1 MWIDRENN
9 YIIILLLNIKL
20 ICEYPFSKYTSHTAS
35 VRSKMDILV
44 RTILSSERMEDRLP
58 SGMEK
63 IEALPFL
70 DEMMSVIKNPSVY
83 HLILANDIKERELR
97 LWWAKERHNCAMR
110 NQGMAQYNQQY
121 VPEIPEDPCVKG
133 IFLTEEEKEMTNTQI
148 WDKIL
153 SLQEE
158 MNRFRKM
165 KLNKVIEKCK
175 VRGLL

>member
-1 MWIDRENN
+1 M
-9 YIIILLLNIKL
+9 
-20 ICEYPFSKYTSHTAS
+20 
-35 VRSKMDILV
+35 MDISLDIEQRV
-44 RTILSSERMEDRLP
+44 RTILSSERIEDRLP

-97 LWWAKERHNCAMR
+97 LWWAKERHNCEMR
-110 NQGMAQYNQQY
+110 NQGISQYSQYAGVEY

-133 IFLTEEEKEMTNTQI
+133 IFLTAEEKELTNTQI

-158 MNRFRKM
+158 MNKFRKM
-165 KLNKVIEKCK
+165 KLGQVIEKCK
-175 VRGLL
+175 VLNLL